1 MSDFGISIDGFTPA
15 RAVAAQAQAA
25 EAGGARRLWLA
36 SHLFLRDPVTLAA
49 AALAAT
55 ERLEIAL
62 MAMSP
67 YALHPVHIAMAA
79 ATLDELHPGRVVL
92 SLGVGAPGDL
102 AAAGIAAAH
111 PARTLGEAIAVCRAL
126 YAGETVAHDGAVFRL
141 RDRRLASGVHAIPII
156 LAATGP
162 RMLALAGDRADGVLI
177 SGGVSVP
184 YMRQCLARVN
194 EAAGGRA
201 QTRCGLVYA
210 LPGPPSAMLKRTLG
224 FILRGAHHAPNL
236 AAGRVALDQD
246 ALRTAYAA
254 EDWRE
259 VERLI
264 APDVVAGHA
273 ACGTEEA
280 VRARLDAYR
289 AAGLYHIVL
298 AGLGT
303 PEEIA
308 RTLAA
313 AVSGPP

>member
-15 RAVAAQAQAA
+15 SAVAAQAQAA

-67 YALHPVHIAMAA
+67 YALHPVHAAMAA

-102 AAAGIAAAH
+102 AAAGIATPH
-111 PARTLGEAIAVCRAL
+111 PARTLSEAIAVCRTL
-126 YAGETVAHDGAVFRL
+126 FAGEAVAHDGAVFRL
-141 RDRRLASGVHAIPII
+141 SGRGLASGAHAVPII

-162 RMLALAGDRADGVLI
+162 RMLALAGSRADGVLI
-177 SGGVSVP
+177 SGAVSVP
-184 YMRQCLARVN
+184 HMRRCLARVN
-194 EAAGGRA
+194 AEAAGRDLIN
-201 QTRCGLVYA
+201 CGLVYA
-210 LPGPPSAMLKRTLG
+210 LPGPPSAALKRTLG

-236 AAGRVALDQD
+236 AAAGVALDQD
-246 ALRTAYAA
+246 ALRNAYAA
-254 EDWRE
+254 EDWQE
-259 VERLI
+259 VDRLI
-264 APDVVAGHA
+264 SPEVVAGHA
-273 ACGTEEA
+273 ACGAEDA

-289 AAGLYHIVL
+289 AAGLDHIVL

-308 RTLAA
+308 RTLAVA
-313 AVSGPP
+313 ASGPP

>member
-15 RAVAAQAQAA
+15 SDVAAQARAA
-25 EAGGARRLWLA
+25 EAGGAKRLWLA

-49 AALAAT
+49 TALAAT

-67 YALHPVHIAMAA
+67 YALHPVHAAMAA
-79 ATLDELHPGRVVL
+79 ATLDELYPGRVVL

-102 AAAGIAAAH
+102 AAAGIAAPR
-111 PARTLGEAIAVCRAL
+111 PARTLGEAVAVCRAL
-126 YAGETVAHDGAVFRL
+126 FADETVEHDGAVFRL
-141 RDRRLASGVHAIPII
+141 GGRGLASGAHAIPII

-162 RMLALAGDRADGVLI
+162 RMLALAGERADGVLI
-177 SGGVSVP
+177 SGAVSVP
-184 YMRQCLARVN
+184 YTRQCLERVN
-194 EAAGGRA
+194 AGSAGRA
-201 QTRCGLVYA
+201 LTNCGLVYA
-210 LPGPPSAMLKRTLG
+210 LPGPPSAALKRTLG
-224 FILRGAHHAPNL
+224 FILRGPHHAPNL
-236 AAGRVALDQD
+236 AASGAALDQD

-254 EDWRE
+254 EDWRA
-259 VERLI
+259 VDRLI

-280 VRARLDAYR
+280 VCARLNAYR
-289 AAGLYHIVL
+289 AAGLDHIVL
-298 AGLGT
+298 AGLGA

-308 RTLAA
+308 RTLAV